1 MLQTISIEKFLIG
14 GGVICTFVGGLT
26 LWKDRQNQ
34 KRALEPAYKYPKNL
48 EDKVYLITGANTG
61 NHCFQ
66 HPANSLLENFYGYS
80 YNRILPRIF
89 YSSRYRQSNNR

>member
-66 HPANSLLENFYGYS
+66 HPGNSLFENFWGTDIP
-80 YNRILPRIF
+80 ILGFTKNILF
-89 YSSRYRQSNNR
+89 L